1 MKHLKYLE
9 KDLELY
15 YLKEQVQ
22 KVDLIIVLLE
32 RQSANN
38 GFLGYDNWR
47 SVVIAVTDRVTAIH
61 RV

>member
-38 GFLGYDNWR
+38 GFLGYDN
-47 SVVIAVTDRVTAIH
+47 
-61 RV
+61 